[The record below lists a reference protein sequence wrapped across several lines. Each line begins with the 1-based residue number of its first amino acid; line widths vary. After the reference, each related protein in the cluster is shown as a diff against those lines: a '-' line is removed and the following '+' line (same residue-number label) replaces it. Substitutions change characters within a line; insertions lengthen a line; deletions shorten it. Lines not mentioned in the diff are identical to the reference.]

1 MRSKIVEGGISMSN
15 SCDAVKY
22 NIIRETED
30 NSKVKGLSPEEAK
43 LFYNNPEYETYF
55 VEYVGDFVE
64 RISTVDYAEVF
75 PIKYFFAVL
84 FVKNGM
90 INVLLQE
97 FPEIINIERSFP
109 YTLFNLS
116 ITNENPDLSAIKKGN
131 TTLTGEGVIVGIV
144 GTGIDYLS
152 PRFMDENGNT
162 RILSIWDQ
170 SVNDGFAPEDFMF
183 GREFDRNQ
191 INQAIEAKSK
201 GNNPYEIVNHK
212 DEVGYSTAIANIIG
226 GRGLLETEEFES
238 IAPNCEFVII
248 KLRGGSKSNLIHWG
262 LEDYDG
268 AVFDSNDVFT
278 SISYCYKIVQ
288 KFNKPLVM
296 YLPVGTNLGA
306 HNGDTISEKFIDF
319 FSEIRKFSVVTSTG
333 DQGGNAIC
341 SKNSFLEDELEKI
354 VYLNVD
360 ENQKNIFFSL
370 NYFSPDVLAISITNP
385 KGETTNK
392 IDIRPVDGEEIIIKL
407 GESTID
413 VQYFLEGKTT
423 INQRLDFVIKNAV
436 GGVWTISVTK
446 VEVINGEFNI
456 WVQQWQFSKS
466 KTGLLNPSQ
475 DSTLMTPATANSII
489 VTSSFNQIE
498 NRLLGKAGR
507 GFSINNT
514 ITPIIAT
521 AGKNISTIGSNN
533 ENIVVS
539 GAAVSGAILTG
550 VVSLL
555 YQWGIVD
562 KNDINMYSSKI
573 KSYLIQGTIREED
586 KIYPNEAEGFGLL
599 SLEKLFN
606 KLESKSKNNSNKR
619 DIRTEK
625 IISKNGNNLYVNIP
639 KDFLKS

>member
-1 MRSKIVEGGISMSN
+1 MSSFWNDLGSNFNRESMENSN
-15 SCDAVKY
+15 
-22 NIIRETED
+22 
-30 NSKVKGLSPEEAK
+30 VKGLSSEEAK
-43 LFYNNPEYETYF
+43 QFYNNPEYETYF
-55 VEYVGDFVE
+55 VEYVGDFAE
-64 RISTVDYAEVF
+64 RISTVDYAEVY
-75 PIKYFFAVL
+75 PLRYFFAVI

-116 ITNENPDLSAIKKGN
+116 KTNENPDLSAMNKGN
-131 TTLTGEGVIVGIV
+131 TTLNGEGVIVGIV
-144 GTGIDYLS
+144 GTGIDYLN
-152 PRFMDENGNT
+152 PRFQDENGNT

-170 SVNDGFAPEDFMF
+170 SLSDGGASSEDFMF
-183 GREFDRNQ
+183 GGEFDRNQ
-191 INQAIEAKSK
+191 INQAIAAKSK

-212 DEVGYSTAIANIIG
+212 DDIGYSTAIANIIG
-226 GRGLLETEEFES
+226 GRSLLETEEFES
-238 IAPNCEFVII
+238 IAPKCEFVII
-248 KLRGGSKSNLIHWG
+248 KLRGGSKSNLMHWG
-262 LEDYDG
+262 LENFDG
-268 AVFDSNDVFT
+268 TVFDSNDVFT

-296 YLPVGTNLGA
+296 FLPVGTNLGA

-333 DQGGNAIC
+333 DQGGSAIC
-341 SKNSFLEDELEKI
+341 SKNSFSENELEKI
-354 VYLNVD
+354 IYLNVD
-360 ENQKNIFFSL
+360 DNQKNIFFSI
-370 NYFSPDVLAISITNP
+370 NYFSPDVLDVSITNP

-392 IDIRPVDGEEIIIKL
+392 INIRPNDGEEISVKL

-423 INQRLDFVIKNAV
+423 VNQRLDFVIKNAV
-436 GGVWTISVTK
+436 GGVWNIGITK
-446 VEVINGEFNI
+446 VEAIYGYFNI
-456 WVQQWQFSKS
+456 WLQQWQFSQVR
-466 KTGLLNPSQ
+466 TGLLNPSQ
-475 DSTLMTPATANSII
+475 DTTLMTPATANSII

-498 NRLLGKAGR
+498 NRLLEEAGR

-521 AGKNISTIGSNN
+521 AGKNILTIGANN

-550 VVSLL
+550 VVALL

-562 KNDINMYSSKI
+562 KNDINMYSSKL

-586 KIYPNEAEGFGLL
+586 KNYPNEAEGFGLL
-599 SLEKLFN
+599 SLEKLFK

-619 DIRTEK
+619 DTRTEK
-625 IISKNGNNLYVNIP
+625 IKCKKKSNMYVNIP
-639 KDFLKS
+639 KDFFKS